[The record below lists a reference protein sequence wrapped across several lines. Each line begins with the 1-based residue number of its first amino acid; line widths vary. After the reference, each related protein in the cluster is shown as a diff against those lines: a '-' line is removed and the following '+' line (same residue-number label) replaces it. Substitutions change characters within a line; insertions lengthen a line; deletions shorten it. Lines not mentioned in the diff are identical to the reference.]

1 MFPATYQRPNAKPK
15 QVATCMQVHDDRH
28 SRRMQAVF
36 RERAIAALSDRLHS
50 SLTSLQ
56 GNARADMERLLETQ
70 QELQQRGIQLRMAV
84 RLPDTH
90 ASYSGSKAT
99 PMLLHDGAKVRA
111 PVRICSSLCLHHFPD
126 ASSVH

>member
-1 MFPATYQRPNAKPK
+1 
-15 QVATCMQVHDDRH
+15 
-28 SRRMQAVF
+28 MQAVF

-84 RLPDTH
+84 RFRKQGNKL
-90 ASYSGSKAT
+90 
-99 PMLLHDGAKVRA
+99 RA
-111 PVRICSSLCLHHFPD
+111 P
-126 ASSVH
+126 